1 MTTLITVL
9 LPIVVTLG
17 LGFFAGWH
25 KDFTQGQSTILNR
38 VVMLYSLPMSLA
50 AGILSID
57 RSELFENVPTF
68 IGLFIVMIGGYFLC
82 LFIFRYIFKNSIGVS
97 ALRAL
102 AIAGPAVPFVGPTV
116 LGTMFGA
123 SDSALVVSIG
133 SILMNL
139 IQVPITLVL
148 LSLGNQQSQSS
159 FSKIIKDAVKE
170 PVVWSPIISFLLVLI
185 GFQLPSDISGSL
197 TLLGTATGGVALFAS
212 GIVLYAQKVSISKDV
227 IVNVLAKSILIPLI
241 TFLITWGLKDSLHT
255 IEITTLTMAIPT
267 ASIPVIL
274 AVEYKTYEK
283 EAASTLFFSTL
294 ISIITMGILI
304 FLIG

>member
-139 IQVPITLVL
+139 IQVPVTLVL

-241 TFLITWGLKDSLHT
+241 TFLITWG
-255 IEITTLTMAIPT
+255 
-267 ASIPVIL
+267 
-274 AVEYKTYEK
+274 
-283 EAASTLFFSTL
+283 
-294 ISIITMGILI
+294 
-304 FLIG
+304 